1 MLNKI
6 AKIILKNP
14 RLILSIIFLLTIYFA
29 YTAFF
34 SGSKLEVD
42 FSLEQMFPNDDVDRD
57 YYESFLKEFGQNEN
71 IILVAYLCDS
81 LLSKTNIEK
90 MALLTEEFEFIDG
103 VENVFSLSNLPIGYL
118 QDYNITQ
125 QEWDAETDHITNHP
139 FYSNIFLSHSGNA
152 GSILI
157 HLNEEITNH
166 DDRSIVVNEIEN
178 ILDNSTLEYHLAGIP
193 VMRTK
198 YVQLVIHERMIFL
211 PIAFLVVILVLTFT
225 FRQIKGVVIPLIA
238 ISTTLIWVAGLMAIF
253 GITINV
259 ISYLTFNLLMIIG
272 VSDAIHLFIKYHEEL
287 NKNLTQHY
295 ALINVINDIGSA
307 LFLTSFTTAVGFFS
321 LVLTNIQITKEF
333 GVTLG
338 LGVILLFIM
347 TIIIMPALLSLIE
360 IPDKVHI
367 KRLIVGERLQTAEK
381 LNMWNRNHPKT
392 ILLISGFIIVT
403 SIFGLTKMDYNATLM
418 DDLKEGNT
426 IYNDIKFV
434 ENELGGTL
442 PLEIVIRNT
451 DLQKVLTLSSLQ
463 NLEKMSEFISS
474 IPEIGSVVSIVD
486 YLKLKHEIIEGSYEL
501 PQAESIE
508 SYLINLESNLLSSD
522 NNFRISARVKNISTK
537 RAEEIKN
544 NILKMS
550 KIIFDDSF
558 EVGVT
563 GTTLLALKTNKHLV
577 SNLTTSFI
585 VAFIIIF
592 FSMILLFKSVRLSLL
607 SILPNILPLLV
618 AGGIM
623 GFLGIKL
630 RPSTAMTFSIA
641 LGITV
646 DDTIHFLSRF
656 RKEFKLSGNHN
667 IATERTL
674 LTTGKAIINTTIILG
689 MGFFVL
695 VFSKFVP
702 NEEFGLL
709 ATIIIIFALISSI
722 VLLPVLIHVVKPKF
736 RFKM

>member
-338 LGVILLFIM
+338 LGVILLFIL

>member
-338 LGVILLFIM
+338 LGVILLFIL

-434 ENELGGTL
+434 ENEFGGTL

>member
-1 MLNKI
+1 
-6 AKIILKNP
+6 
-14 RLILSIIFLLTIYFA
+14 
-29 YTAFF
+29 
-34 SGSKLEVD
+34 
-42 FSLEQMFPNDDVDRD
+42 
-57 YYESFLKEFGQNEN
+57 
-71 IILVAYLCDS
+71 
-81 LLSKTNIEK
+81 
-90 MALLTEEFEFIDG
+90 
-103 VENVFSLSNLPIGYL
+103 
-118 QDYNITQ
+118 
-125 QEWDAETDHITNHP
+125 
-139 FYSNIFLSHSGNA
+139 
-152 GSILI
+152 
-157 HLNEEITNH
+157 
-166 DDRSIVVNEIEN
+166 
-178 ILDNSTLEYHLAGIP
+178 
-193 VMRTK
+193 
-198 YVQLVIHERMIFL
+198 
-211 PIAFLVVILVLTFT
+211 
-225 FRQIKGVVIPLIA
+225 
-238 ISTTLIWVAGLMAIF
+238 
-253 GITINV
+253 
-259 ISYLTFNLLMIIG
+259 
-272 VSDAIHLFIKYHEEL
+272 
-287 NKNLTQHY
+287 
-295 ALINVINDIGSA
+295 
-307 LFLTSFTTAVGFFS
+307 
-321 LVLTNIQITKEF
+321 
-333 GVTLG
+333 
-338 LGVILLFIM
+338 
-347 TIIIMPALLSLIE
+347 MPALLSLIE